1 MAKRSLTACEA
12 GITRA
17 KQAFERKGW
26 TQEYLAA
33 EVGLSTRQSIWKFFT
48 GRPIER
54 HVFIDICFQLELDWE
69 DIADL
74 PPILPPSS
82 ERSNSQNQARQN
94 QNPESQLST
103 EEWVQNLR
111 SQLKEQIQATCG
123 TLQSSL
129 DMTQPLLLD
138 RIYTHVNILPHLS
151 HQRWLEVSDLQK
163 TQNSSD
169 RVGFSQNLD
178 DTVPGM
184 EAVTQY
190 EKLAILGK
198 PGAGKTTFLQHIAI
212 ECNRGNYKSD
222 AIPIFIQ
229 LRTFAARAPRDL
241 SLKQEIAR
249 QWSHLNIEID
259 LVERLL
265 QDGKILFL
273 LDGLDEVAES
283 AKDEV
288 IAAIDLLSKKYYQNQ
303 IILTCRLADR
313 QYRFRGFIYIEIAD
327 FSQGQIESF
336 ARNWF
341 SASASQ
347 FERQSESAGFEKAE
361 LFLEKLHKKEN
372 QPIREL
378 VVTPI
383 LLSLVCSVFQEREMF
398 PTKRSKLYQAGLDIL
413 LERWD
418 NARGIQRDL
427 AYRKLSRAD
436 KMKLLGQIAIVTFE
450 QGNSFFEKSDILQII
465 SDYLLAFAD
474 ANPDPE
480 TLWLDSEA
488 VLESIQLQHGLLVE
502 RARDIYSFSHLTF
515 QEYLSARRIIASPT
529 SEALELALCQLSIHT
544 MEPRWREVI
553 LLAASMLP
561 HADFLLLEMK
571 RNIDGFVE
579 SFEKIR
585 SWLTSLERK
594 AGAVE
599 GESQS
604 QYKSPA
610 VRAFYFTLFGD
621 RDLNLAISL
630 DEGLSRDLC
639 ADLSLDLTLARA
651 FNTSLGLVDDP
662 DIQEILALIFA
673 LDLERTFPLSDAM
686 KQGLTQLKERLPDLE
701 GGKEDLQT
709 WWQTQG
715 QNWVEEFREAIVTCR
730 DIGRDWQWS
739 ATEIGILQQYYD
751 ANQFLVDC
759 LNSDAQITPSVREE
773 IEATL
778 LLPTDSIPT
787 HRLSLDRSLAQITQ
801 SRA

>member
-465 SDYLLAFAD
+465 SDYLLTFAD

-773 IEATL
+773 IEATR
-778 LLPTDSIPT
+778 LLPTDRIQT
-787 HRLSLDRSLAQITQ
+787 HQLSVDRSLAQITQ
-801 SRA
+801 ARS

>member
-1 MAKRSLTACEA
+1 MAKRSLKACEA

-17 KQAFERKGW
+17 KRAFERKGW

-69 DIADL
+69 EIADL
-74 PPILPPSS
+74 PPLLPSPSNS
-82 ERSNSQNQARQN
+82 SNSQI
-94 QNPESQLST
+94 QNPQSQLPT
-103 EEWVQNLR
+103 EELVKNLR
-111 SQLKEQIQATCG
+111 SQLQEQIQATCG

-138 RIYTHVNILPHLS
+138 RIYTQVNILPHLS

-163 TQNSSD
+163 TQNNNI
-169 RVGFSQNLD
+169 RVGLSQNFD
-178 DTVPGM
+178 ETVPGM
-184 EAVTQY
+184 EAV
-190 EKLAILGK
+190 EKHEKIAILGK

-212 ECNRGNYKSD
+212 ECNRGNYKSYC
-222 AIPIFIQ
+222 IPIFIQ
-229 LRTFAARAPRDL
+229 LRTFAVRARDEDEFSL
-241 SLKQEIAR
+241 SQEIYR
-249 QWSHLNIEID
+249 QWSRLNLDISIIEN
-259 LVERLL
+259 LL
-265 QDGKILFL
+265 QDGKILLL
-273 LDGLDEVAES
+273 LDGLDEVTES
-283 AKDEV
+283 EKDEA
-288 IAAIDLLSKKYYQNQ
+288 IAAIDRFSKKYYQNQ

-313 QYRFRGFIYIEIAD
+313 QYRFRGFTYIEIAD
-327 FSQGQIESF
+327 FSQFQIESF

-341 SASASQ
+341 SASGNHSSS
-347 FERQSESAGFEKAE
+347 QSENGGLEKAE
-361 LFLEKLHKKEN
+361 FFLEKLHKKEN

-413 LERWD
+413 LDRWD
-418 NARGIQRDL
+418 NARGIHRDL

-450 QGNSFFEKSDILQII
+450 NGNSFFEKSDILQII

-529 SEALELALCQLSIHT
+529 SEALELALCQLSTHT

-561 HADFLLLEMK
+561 RADFLLLEMK

-579 SFEKIR
+579 PFEKIR

-604 QYKSPA
+604 QYKPAA

-639 ADLSLDLTLARA
+639 AELSLDLTLARA
-651 FNTSLGLVDDP
+651 FNTSLGLVDNP
-662 DIQEILALIFA
+662 NIQEILALIFA
-673 LDLERTFPLSDAM
+673 LDLERTYPLSDAM
-686 KQGLTQLKERLPDLE
+686 KQALTQLKERLPDLE
-701 GGKEDLQT
+701 GGKDDLQT

-715 QNWVEEFREAIVTCR
+715 RNWVEEFREAIVTCR

-739 ATEIGILQQYYD
+739 ATEVGILQQYYD

-759 LNSDAQITPSVREE
+759 LNSDAQISPSVREE